1 MDDEEFI
8 QRIVEKIQRL
18 TGTRVD
24 VEVDREDGG
33 KLEIE
38 LNGEVPKVVLGFNV
52 FKYAGFAR
60 MCVEYAVASIK
71 QDRPIDVLE
80 FHLLLARN

>member
-8 QRIVEKIQRL
+8 RRLVEKIERL

-24 VEVDREDGG
+24 VEVDRQDGG

-38 LNGEVPKVVLGFNV
+38 LNGENV
-52 FKYAGFAR
+52 AR
-60 MCVEYAVASIK
+60 RSMTRGLFI
-71 QDRPIDVLE
+71 
-80 FHLLLARN
+80 HG